1 MEHEDVDLLAPGHS
15 IDRRRSGIARRCAND
30 GQMIIAARQEA
41 FEQLPQ
47 QLQRD
52 ILERQGRAVEQFEQP
67 MLMIEL
73 DQRHDRLMA
82 EPAIGGGA

>member
-1 MEHEDVDLLAPGHS
+1 MEHENVDLLAPRHGV
-15 IDRRRSGIARRCAND
+15 DRRRPGIARRRADD
-30 GQMIIAARQEA
+30 GQVIVTARQEA
-41 FEQLPQ
+41 FEQLSQ

-73 DQRHDRLMA
+73 HQRHDRLMA